1 MQLQISEST
10 AVKQLEA
17 SRKRLTQLE
26 AAVLRLEQKVDAKEQ
41 SLFHSRHESQSK
53 VRYLKR
59 SLQVSFSVFYFFYCL
74 KSTHVLQY

>member
-1 MQLQISEST
+1 MCHTGKLHRTIVQLQISEST

-17 SRKRLTQLE
+17 SKKRQTQLE

-59 SLQVSFSVFYFFYCL
+59 SLQVSN
-74 KSTHVLQY
+74 